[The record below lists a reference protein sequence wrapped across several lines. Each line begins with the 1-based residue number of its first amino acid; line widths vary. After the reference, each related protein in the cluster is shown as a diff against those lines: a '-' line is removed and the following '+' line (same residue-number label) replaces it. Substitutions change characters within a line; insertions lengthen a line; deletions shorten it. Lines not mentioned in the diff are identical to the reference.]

1 MKSFLLLPL
10 VLIAAG
16 CVTSPGTASPTQ
28 TETEPVLATERK
40 QYQPG
45 QVAMLSLS
53 NPLDERIGYNA
64 CTWTLELYHDDGWA
78 PAPFEDERMCTM
90 ELRTLHP
97 GEVATPTFA
106 LDERLPD
113 GRYRFQAVLHRLD
126 SESRQTYWSE
136 AFRIHR

>member
-1 MKSFLLLPL
+1 MKSFLLLAL
-10 VLIAAG
+10 VLVAAG
-16 CVTSPGTASPTQ
+16 CGTIPETASRTRA
-28 TETEPVLATERK
+28 ETEPVLATERK

-45 QVAMLSLS
+45 QVARLSLS

-78 PAPFEDERMCTM
+78 PAPLEGERMCTM
-90 ELRTLHP
+90 ELRTLGP
-97 GEVATPTFA
+97 GEVATPTFT

-126 SESRQTYWSE
+126 SESRQTHWSA